1 MRILI
6 PIVALLGLGCQL
18 SPVVTT
24 PEPGS
29 GSSRYDDCRRASRDY
44 CRDVLEVESD
54 ERDKC
59 VAKRV
64 YACIAG
70 NASKE

>member
-1 MRILI
+1 MRILL
-6 PIVALLGLGCQL
+6 PLAALLGLACQL

-24 PEPGS
+24 PSETSG

-44 CRDVLEVESD
+44 CRDVLDTADD

-59 VAKRV
+59 VAERV
-64 YACIAG
+64 YRCIAG
-70 NASKE
+70 SGT